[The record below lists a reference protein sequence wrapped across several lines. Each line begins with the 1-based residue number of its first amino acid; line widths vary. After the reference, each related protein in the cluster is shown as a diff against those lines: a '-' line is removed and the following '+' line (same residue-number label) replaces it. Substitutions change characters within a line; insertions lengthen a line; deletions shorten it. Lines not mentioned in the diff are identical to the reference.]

1 MSLFLAKQFKTLT
14 PSILILSLPRSG
26 SSWVGEILGS
36 AANALFLSEPI
47 AQSDLALAESKH
59 LTTHFDPTDPP
70 RLYRNF
76 ADRAFCGLPNFPPW
90 LVIKKLPQWSLFE
103 RRYRRLVIKEVK
115 PLACGWLLKH
125 YKPRVI
131 FMVRHPVAVALSY
144 LNLGWTDINI
154 EKAPLAGRAL
164 INTSLS
170 RWQRHL
176 KSISDFWE
184 QHGIMQGALLRN
196 ILDSLT
202 DYPDHRIVLYEELCA
217 DPTRVFPDLFN
228 FAGLSW
234 DREIE
239 NLIMERSSGG
249 DTQNP
254 YSTSRNSRSMVN
266 AWKDKVSNEEVKRLQ
281 AAYRKFDLP
290 WYQSESDW

>member
-1 MSLFLAKQFKTLT
+1 MKSECKAEGASAVNSSAVSKHAKWAKSPIRWARLGPVSLFLAKQFKTLT

-26 SSWVGEILGS
+26 SSWLGEILGS

-47 AQSDLALAESKH
+47 AQSDLALAGSKYI
-59 LTTHFDPTDPP
+59 TTHFDPADPP
-70 RLYRNF
+70 PTYKYF
-76 ADRAFCGLPNFPPW
+76 ADRAFCGLPTFPLW
-90 LVIKKLPQWSLFE
+90 LVVRKPNQWSLFE

-144 LNLGWTDINI
+144 LNLGWTDINV

-164 INTSLS
+164 INTPLS
-170 RWQRHL
+170 RWQQHL

-202 DYPDHRIVLYEELCA
+202 DYPDHRIILYEELCA
-217 DPTRVFPDLFN
+217 DPIRVFLDLFN
-228 FAGLSW
+228 FSGLTW
-234 DREIE
+234 DRKIE
-239 NLIMERSSGG
+239 DLIIYGAKCRWR
-249 DTQNP
+249 
-254 YSTSRNSRSMVN
+254 Y
-266 AWKDKVSNEEVKRLQ
+266 A
-281 AAYRKFDLP
+281 
-290 WYQSESDW
+290 ESI

>member
-1 MSLFLAKQFKTLT
+1 MSLFLAKRLKTLT

-26 SSWVGEILGS
+26 SSWVGEVLGS

-47 AQSDLALAESKH
+47 AQSDLALAESKDIA
-59 LTTHFDPTDPP
+59 THFDPADPP
-70 RLYRNF
+70 QLYRNF
-76 ADRAFCGLPNFPPW
+76 ADRAFCGLPTFPLW
-90 LVIKKLPQWSLFE
+90 LVVRKPTQWSLFE
-103 RRYRRLVIKEVK
+103 RHSRRLVIKEVK
-115 PLACGWLLKH
+115 PLACGWLLKR

-196 ILDSLT
+196 IFDSLL
-202 DYPDHRIVLYEELCA
+202 DYPDQRIVLYEELCA
-217 DPTRVFPDLFN
+217 DPIRVFPELFN
-228 FAGLSW
+228 FAGLTW
-234 DREIE
+234 DRKIE
-239 NLIMERSSGG
+239 NLIRQRSSGG

-254 YSTSRNSRSMVN
+254 YSTSRNSRSMIN
-266 AWKDKVSNEEVKRLQ
+266 AWKGKVSSEEVNRLQ
-281 AAYRKFDLP
+281 SAYRQFDLP
-290 WYQSESDW
+290 WYKSPGNW